1 LTLPVFISPE
11 SIHRPPDRPAPV
23 KFGGGAGDGQKG
35 REGAAGPDAPKR
47 LDQLN
52 ILVVEDEL
60 LVAWHLEGLVRDM
73 GASVCGIANDGESAL
88 AMARREQPDLILMDV
103 NLGRGKDGVT
113 VAAELTGDLDAYFLF
128 VTAYD
133 AGTVESRKRLMGV
146 EGPVIGKP
154 VDGARLS
161 AAIRG
166 IIQD

>member
-1 LTLPVFISPE
+1 MTLPVFISPE
-11 SIHRPPDRPAPV
+11 SIHRPPGRPASV
-23 KFGGGAGDGQKG
+23 RFGGAAGGQKG

-154 VDGARLS
+154 VDGARLG

-166 IIQD
+166 VIQN

>member
-1 LTLPVFISPE
+1 MTLPVFISPE
-11 SIHRPPDRPAPV
+11 SIHRPPGRPACV
-23 KFGGGAGDGQKG
+23 RFGGAGGGQKG

-154 VDGARLS
+154 VDGARLG

-166 IIQD
+166 VIQN

>member
-1 LTLPVFISPE
+1 MTLFATIAKDAAGPAGI
-11 SIHRPPDRPAPV
+11 PAPLRC
-23 KFGGGAGDGQKG
+23 GGAG
-35 REGAAGPDAPKR
+35 EGGGTRKAARGADASNS
-47 LDQLN
+47 LAQLN

-88 AMARREQPDLILMDV
+88 TMARREHPDLILMDV
-103 NLGRGKDGVT
+103 NLGRGKDGLA
-113 VAAELTGDLDAYFLF
+113 VAAELSGELDAYFLF

-133 AGTVESRKRLMGV
+133 AGAVESRKRLMGV

-154 VDGARLS
+154 VDGARLG

-166 IIQD
+166 VIKN

>member
-1 LTLPVFISPE
+1 MTLPVFISPE

-23 KFGGGAGDGQKG
+23 RFGGAGGGQEG

-60 LVAWHLEGLVRDM
+60 LVAWHLEGLVRGM

-154 VDGARLS
+154 VDGARLG

-166 IIQD
+166 VIQD